1 MKDKQSHLML
11 LIAAAVLLTLTTAGS
26 LLHWR
31 LVSTQVQELA
41 LIEHQT
47 QTFQNAVDQSTIHA
61 QLATLT
67 TQSQTYELALPARNE
82 VASVIEDLSE
92 QLLDLGVSERSI
104 VTGATTRTGQ
114 IHQIPVLV
122 NFRGSFASVFDL
134 LAHMHESTRLVRMER
149 LVIQRDPASP
159 ADQLVI
165 TANLRSFG
173 RVVENNHE

>member
-1 MKDKQSHLML
+1 MNDKQSHLML
-11 LIAAAVLLTLTTAGS
+11 VLAASVLLTLTAVGS

-41 LIEHQT
+41 VIKQQT
-47 QTFQNAVDQSTIHA
+47 QTLEDAVNQSTIHA
-61 QLATLT
+61 QLAQLT
-67 TQSQTYELALPARNE
+67 DQSRTYDLALPARNE

-92 QLLDLGVSERSI
+92 HLLDLGVSERSI
-104 VTGATTRTGQ
+104 VTGSSTRTGM
-114 IHQIPVLV
+114 IHQIPVHV
-122 NFRGSFASVFDL
+122 NFRGSFTAVFDL

-149 LVIQRDPASP
+149 LVMLRDPASP

-173 RVVENNHE
+173 RVVENHHE